1 MNCDLHNHSIYSDGT
16 FTPEQ
21 LVKEAERLGLSAIAL
36 TDHNTIMGLDRFFD
50 CGKNSSVKLVGGIE
64 FSTDYK
70 GTELHILGLFVP
82 KREQDNIESI
92 MRKALNL
99 KEQSS
104 IDVVNKLSDMG
115 YDISYKEIKNSSPS
129 GKINRANIA
138 SVMVEKNIVESVS
151 EAFEKF
157 LNPKLGLYHPP
168 KKLSSLEII
177 DVINN
182 MGAVS
187 VLAHPFLDLK
197 TEERLREFLLDAKV
211 HNLDG
216 MEVYYS
222 KFTEEQ
228 TECAKKLAE
237 EFSNKAVIAA
247 LNVDENNQ
255 KASQYFISGIPTILV
270 FKNSKLV
277 EQKAGVH
284 SIDDLKNLID
294 KHV

>member
-16 FTPEQ
+16 YTPEQ

-36 TDHNTIMGLDRFFD
+36 TDHNTVMGLERFFA
-50 CGKNSSVKLVGGIE
+50 CGKDSNVKLVGGIE

-82 KREQDNIESI
+82 ESEKDNIEAI
-92 MRKALNL
+92 VTKAIKL
-99 KEQSS
+99 KDQSN
-104 IDVVNKLSDMG
+104 IDVVNKIRDMG
-115 YDISYKEIKNSSPS
+115 YDISYEEIKNSSPS

-168 KKLSSLEII
+168 KKLSALDII

-187 VLAHPFLDLK
+187 VWAHPFLDLK
-197 TEERLREFLLDAKV
+197 TEERIREFLDDAKA
-211 HNLDG
+211 HHLDG
-216 MEVYYS
+216 MEVHYS
-222 KFTEEQ
+222 KFTDEQ
-228 TECAKKLAE
+228 TECAERLAE
-237 EFSNKAVIAA
+237 EYGLLKSGGSDFHGDNKPEIGMGKGKGN
-247 LNVDENNQ
+247 LC
-255 KASQYFISGIPTILV
+255 IPYE
-270 FKNSKLV
+270 FY
-277 EQKAGVH
+277 
-284 SIDDLKNLID
+284 KNLEKRYREKNNIEI
-294 KHV
+294 

>member
-16 FTPEQ
+16 FTPEE
-21 LVKEAERLGLSAIAL
+21 LVAEAERLGLSAIAL
-36 TDHNTIMGLDRFFD
+36 TDHNTVMGLDRFFD

-70 GTELHILGLFVP
+70 GIELHILGFFVP
-82 KREQDNIESI
+82 KSEQDNIESI
-92 MRKALNL
+92 VKKALAL
-99 KEQSS
+99 KDQSN
-104 IDVVNKLSDMG
+104 IDVVNKIRDMG
-115 YDISYKEIKNSSPS
+115 YDISYEEIKNASPS

-168 KKLSSLEII
+168 KKLSALDII

-187 VLAHPFLDLK
+187 VLAHPFLSLK
-197 TEERLREFLLDAKV
+197 TEERIREFLLDARV

-237 EFSNKAVIAA
+237 EFSLIKSGGSDFHGANKPEISMGTGKGN
-247 LNVDENNQ
+247 LSIPYECYENLE
-255 KASQYFISGIPTILV
+255 KRYRE
-270 FKNSKLV
+270 KNNI
-277 EQKAGVH
+277 E
-284 SIDDLKNLID
+284 I
-294 KHV
+294 